1 MHETAL
7 SLPVILP
14 EAVFALGA
22 LVLVLYGALRGER
35 SSNLVTEGGV
45 GRCSGSSS

>member
-14 EAVFALGA
+14 EAVLAAGTLA
-22 LVLVLYGALRGER
+22 LVLYGAIRG
-35 SSNLVTEGGV
+35 
-45 GRCSGSSS
+45 